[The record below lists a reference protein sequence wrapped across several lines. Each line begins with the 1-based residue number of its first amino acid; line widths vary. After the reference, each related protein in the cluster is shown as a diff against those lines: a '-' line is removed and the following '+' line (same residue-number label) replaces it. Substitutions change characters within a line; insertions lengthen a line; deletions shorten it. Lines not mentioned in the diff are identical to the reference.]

1 MKKKKAK
8 KKGKTVAKRP
18 AARHT
23 AKKAKEPHPEKVR
36 KEVSVMIETGA
47 KKMAQAVIER
57 AKAGELA
64 TVKYLFEMSGV
75 FPKSKETEEGSPH
88 EDSLAETLLHR
99 CNIPLEPVNSDAD
112 DEPVEFGAP
121 MVTEEAGDGAGG
133 GPGKPTQGEVDAAV
147 GTFEEPAE

>member
-8 KKGKTVAKRP
+8 DAGKTAEKKRAKKKSP
-18 AARHT
+18 P
-23 AKKAKEPHPEKVR
+23 KKAKEPHPDEVR
-36 KEVSVMIETGA
+36 KEVSLMIETEA
-47 KKMAQAVIER
+47 KGMAQAVIDR
-57 AKAGELA
+57 GKTGELA

-99 CNIPLEPVNSDAD
+99 LNIPLEPVNCDTD

-121 MVTEEAGDGAGG
+121 AEVGG
-133 GPGKPTQGEVDAAV
+133 GPGKPEQGEVDAAV